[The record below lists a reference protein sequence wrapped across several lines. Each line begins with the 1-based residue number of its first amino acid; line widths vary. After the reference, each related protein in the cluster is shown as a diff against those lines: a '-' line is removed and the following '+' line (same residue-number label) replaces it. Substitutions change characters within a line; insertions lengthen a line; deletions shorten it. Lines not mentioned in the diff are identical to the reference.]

1 MLIIAIGIC
10 AGWFARANCSV
21 YLLPIVYLTVN
32 QTTIGKWNCIIS
44 RQQVLVMI
52 TTKPLHIS
60 SLLTPCLL
68 KICSVKMILG
78 SRVWLEGGEGKNHE
92 NIKLPLPIF
101 VGIWLDK
108 FQTWKILHFSFLQ
121 NMDNSILCWIS
132 VCYWGGKPKMTTFP
146 INGTFLSV
154 LSVAACGKW
163 HYLIQFITTHAH
175 IADRFYIWNENL
187 DQLNAAWWWNINRT
201 YYNVIESQ
209 NVTFYN

>member
-1 MLIIAIGIC
+1 MSGRPSAIRSNQCKGLSP
-10 AGWFARANCSV
+10 R
-21 YLLPIVYLTVN
+21 LPPY
-32 QTTIGKWNCIIS
+32 S
-44 RQQVLVMI
+44 E
-52 TTKPLHIS
+52 S
-60 SLLTPCLL
+60 
-68 KICSVKMILG
+68 
-78 SRVWLEGGEGKNHE
+78 EGGWEGKNHE

-101 VGIWLDK
+101 VEIWLDN
-108 FQTWKILHFSFLQ
+108 FQTWKILHFSSLQ

-146 INGTFLSV
+146 INWTFLSV

-201 YYNVIESQ
+201 YYKVIESQ